1 MLYKDVAIVRFCHMA
16 ADEKTLDR
24 TRSAATQ
31 VLGENGFMY
40 LFQKK
45 YSEKI
50 WRNMLCIQSNI
61 KSMLGCGFLIHVN
74 FYAPIDLEHPESPIT
89 YNFRDLGEDLNLIMY
104 DEEKYCQKQAFKMA
118 YYIQKLYHHDILR
131 MKCEFAKDENNTI
144 WFIHAKDIYSRTNTV
159 AIADLQARQR
169 LYREQ
174 QRSAL

>member
-1 MLYKDVAIVRFCHMA
+1 
-16 ADEKTLDR
+16 
-24 TRSAATQ
+24 
-31 VLGENGFMY
+31 
-40 LFQKK
+40 
-45 YSEKI
+45 
-50 WRNMLCIQSNI
+50 
-61 KSMLGCGFLIHVN
+61 MLGCGFLIHVN
-74 FYAPIDLEHPESPIT
+74 FYAPIDLAHPESPIT

-104 DEEKYCQKQAFKMA
+104 HEEKYCQKQAFKMA